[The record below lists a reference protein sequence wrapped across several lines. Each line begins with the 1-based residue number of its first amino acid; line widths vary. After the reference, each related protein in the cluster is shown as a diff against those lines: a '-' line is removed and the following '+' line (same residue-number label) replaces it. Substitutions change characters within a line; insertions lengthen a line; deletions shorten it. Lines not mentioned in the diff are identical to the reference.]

1 MTNTEIRRQV
11 DLAEN
16 MTASG
21 PSLREWVQEQTGYDP
36 ISEPAFAWSNIEPC
50 SDCGVHDST
59 AVLSFD
65 GEVFER
71 LCFHCAVER

>member
-1 MTNTEIRRQV
+1 MPNELI
-11 DLAEN
+11 EN

-21 PSLREWVQEQTGYDP
+21 PSLREWVQVRTGCDP
-36 ISEPAFAWSNIEPC
+36 ITEPEFAWSNIDAC

-65 GEVFER
+65 GKTFER
-71 LCFHCAVER
+71 LCFHCADERA

>member
-1 MTNTEIRRQV
+1 MTTAA
-11 DLAEN
+11 DLIDN

-21 PSLREWVQEQTGYDP
+21 PSLRELIVERTGYDP
-36 ISEPAFAWSNIEPC
+36 ITEPAFAWSNTEAC

-65 GEVFER
+65 DNGEVFER
-71 LCFHCAVER
+71 LCYHCAVGR